1 MAELRVQVQFD
12 SLTPAHKVPDKQGR
26 TDGRRVKPCL
36 PALTSFIQSIMHPH
50 QSLAEERVPPSSSL
64 KCNPITVC
72 VGENEGKSINSPTK
86 SAQCVKLFLSSM
98 CVAVVKS
105 THNC

>member
-26 TDGRRVKPCL
+26 TEGKAL
-36 PALTSFIQSIMHPH
+36 PALTSFIHSIMHPH
-50 QSLAEERVPPSSSL
+50 QSLAEERVPPSSL

-86 SAQCVKLFLSSM
+86 SAQCVKLFLSSV
-98 CVAVVKS
+98 CGRG
-105 THNC
+105 